1 MASRTFPFAPVPSI
15 FLSLVK
21 IYNRYSL
28 MDMYEK
34 DFVFSIV
41 GLGLFG
47 HGDLYG
53 ESSRP
58 DREMDW

>member
-1 MASRTFPFAPVPSI
+1 MPLI
-15 FLSLVK
+15 
-21 IYNRYSL
+21 
-28 MDMYEK
+28 DMYEK

>member
-1 MASRTFPFAPVPSI
+1 
-15 FLSLVK
+15 
-21 IYNRYSL
+21 

-41 GLGLFG
+41 GLDLFG
-47 HGDLYG
+47 HRYLYC

-58 DREMDW
+58 DGKMDRFGE